1 MPSFQRESVLA
12 LLSRVRALKSR
23 RVWSISGAA
32 SVVCLVVFRVS
43 CVWSKESR
51 WARLRRQ
58 TREGLRV
65 VWGSSNPQSLRCSQF
80 FFVNILFI
88 IFLLH
93 LLSCCWLLQTLICSR
108 LFFNYYVL
116 CLYFFGRQ
124 KYCCIILDFTTIL
137 NTYYTAFHLLVC
149 GLLGFFLSFLLFYTS

>member
-1 MPSFQRESVLA
+1 MGQTELPDKGRLA
-12 LLSRVRALKSR
+12 CSLGLLKPP
-23 RVWSISGAA
+23 
-32 SVVCLVVFRVS
+32 VF
-43 CVWSKESR
+43 
-51 WARLRRQ
+51 
-58 TREGLRV
+58 
-65 VWGSSNPQSLRCSQF
+65 SLLPFF

>member
-1 MPSFQRESVLA
+1 MGQTELPDKGRLACSPGAPQTPSLS
-12 LLSRVRALKSR
+12 LLPV
-23 RVWSISGAA
+23 
-32 SVVCLVVFRVS
+32 
-43 CVWSKESR
+43 
-51 WARLRRQ
+51 
-58 TREGLRV
+58 
-65 VWGSSNPQSLRCSQF
+65 F